1 MSISYEGLSESSDL
15 CLVTLYRNISEMH
28 TLYLLKEIC
37 FIFEM
42 MLISFSCTNYFNSYN
57 LS

>member
-28 TLYLLKEIC
+28 TLYLLEEIC

-42 MLISFSCTNYFNSYN
+42 MLISFSCTN
-57 LS
+57 